1 MFLRLLTLTA
11 LATNTGATITDCS
24 NGKSLFSIQG
34 LGFWPDPAVKNA
46 NSTISFAYTVP
57 EPGFPGGTATYA
69 ATYNFIP
76 ITPTVEDLCK
86 NVACPML
93 PGPYNMSTS
102 STFPDLNGQLTIK
115 LVWKDLT
122 GAQLLCAQIKT
133 KVV

>member
-1 MFLRLLTLTA
+1 MFLRLLTLTT
-11 LATNTGATITDCS
+11 LATNAGATITDCS

-34 LGFWPDPAVKNA
+34 LGFWPDPAVKNS

-57 EPGFPGGTATYA
+57 EPGFSGGTATYA
-69 ATYNFIP
+69 ATYNFLP

-86 NVACPML
+86 NVACPIL

-102 STFPDLNGQLTIK
+102 STFPDLSGSLTIK

-122 GAQLLCAQIKT
+122 GAQLLCALIKT

>member
-1 MFLRLLTLTA
+1 MFIRILSLAA
-11 LATNTGATITDCS
+11 LATNTVATITDCS
-24 NGKSLFSIQG
+24 KGTSLFSIQG
-34 LGFWPDPAVKNA
+34 LGFWPDPAVKND

-57 EPGFPGGTATYA
+57 EPGFTGGTATYA
-69 ATYNFIP
+69 ATYNFLP

-86 NVACPML
+86 SVACPIL

-102 STFPDLNGQLTIK
+102 STFPDLSGSLTIK
-115 LVWKDLT
+115 LEWKDLT

>member
-1 MFLRLLTLTA
+1 MFLRLLTLTT
-11 LATNTGATITDCS
+11 LAMNSVATITDCS

-34 LGFWPDPAVKNA
+34 LGFWPDPAVKNS

-57 EPGFPGGTATYA
+57 EPGFSGGTATYA
-69 ATYNFIP
+69 ATYNFLP

-86 NVACPML
+86 NVACPIL

-102 STFPDLNGQLTIK
+102 STFPDLSGSLTIK

-122 GAQLLCAQIKT
+122 GAQLLCALIKT

>member
-1 MFLRLLTLTA
+1 MFTRILTLMA
-11 LATNTGATITDCS
+11 LATNTVATITDCS

-34 LGFWPDPAVKNA
+34 LGFWPDPAVKKE
-46 NSTISFAYTVP
+46 NSTVSFAYTVP
-57 EPGFPGGTATYA
+57 EPGFTGGTASYA

-76 ITPTVEDLCK
+76 ISPTVEDLCK
-86 NVACPML
+86 SVVCPIL

-115 LVWKDLT
+115 LEWKDLT
-122 GAQLLCAQIKT
+122 GAQLLCALIKT